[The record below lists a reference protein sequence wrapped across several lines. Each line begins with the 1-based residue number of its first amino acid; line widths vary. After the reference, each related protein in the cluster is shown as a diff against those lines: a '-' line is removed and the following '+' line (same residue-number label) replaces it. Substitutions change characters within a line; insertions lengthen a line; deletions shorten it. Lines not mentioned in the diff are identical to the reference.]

1 MTTLEE
7 IVQQQQELIEQY
19 RTVVNAHGEAQEKL
33 YQYINKIHKLLLTND
48 PVSKEVAIDHIGKLA
63 AKAKQ

>member
-7 IVQQQQELIEQY
+7 IIQQQQELIEQY
-19 RTVVNAHGEAQEKL
+19 RVVVKTHGEAQEKL
-33 YQYINKIHKLLLTND
+33 YQYINQIHKLLLTND

>member
-1 MTTLEE
+1 MTTLKE
-7 IVQQQQELIEQY
+7 IIQQQQELIEQY

-48 PVSKEVAIDHIGKLA
+48 PVSKEVAINHLGKLA
-63 AKAKQ
+63 EKAKQ

>member
-7 IVQQQQELIEQY
+7 IIQQQQELIEQY
-19 RTVVNAHGEAQEKL
+19 RVVVKTHGEAQEKL
-33 YQYINKIHKLLLTND
+33 YQYINQIYKLLLTND
-48 PVSKEVAIDHIGKLA
+48 PASKEVAIDHIGKLA